1 MHRANSH
8 AVLLRTESSDV
19 EVNPSKLKPL
29 TLAMVAAAT
38 FPVAAQTGVDPGA
51 RPSAGSA
58 KQAGYDCSGLAWT
71 ALDHCLDLNAEN
83 ERAGARPVEPPPTG
97 ATDDCSGMTGVALQ
111 NCLAINRQANRSQR
125 GSNREN
131 QPTEQP

>member
-1 MHRANSH
+1 M
-8 AVLLRTESSDV
+8 ESSGV

-29 TLAMVAAAT
+29 TLALIAAAA
-38 FPVAAQTGVDPGA
+38 FPVAAQTRVDPAGG
-51 RPSAGSA
+51 PSTGSA

-125 GSNREN
+125 GRNREN